1 MKSRYKIAI
10 SATPI
15 EKSPKDLFQIL
26 HYLDPKTWNNRW
38 KYLWRYCSPTHNG
51 FGYNFDGHSNEEE
64 LSQKLRSTIMI
75 RRNLE
80 DVQVEMPSK
89 VRQLIGFPSNESDL
103 IDTKPYIDKLMT
115 MKANLEI
122 AKCSDNKDD
131 YRKAVEA
138 LKLAKKTTD
147 AEIFRVRHET
157 AKKKVPFII
166 EYIKNLIEEGET
178 KLVLFAY
185 HVETVIMELHKAFK
199 KNSVYISGSCSS
211 KERQNAIDRF
221 HNDPKINIFIG
232 SIKIAGEGI
241 DLIAGNWVGFVELD
255 DLPSV
260 MYQCESRLQR
270 IISKFKTIFIN
281 LFVMENSTDA
291 KIAKNLIERQD
302 SIDKALGDVEIEIEK
317 DEPIIP
323 IEGITTTKQRIKQES
338 KLITP
343 EPVSYTHLTLPTKA

>member
-1 MKSRYKIAI
+1 
-10 SATPI
+10 
-15 EKSPKDLFQIL
+15 
-26 HYLDPKTWNNRW
+26 
-38 KYLWRYCSPTHNG
+38 
-51 FGYNFDGHSNEEE
+51 
-64 LSQKLRSTIMI
+64 
-75 RRNLE
+75 
-80 DVQVEMPSK
+80 
-89 VRQLIGFPSNESDL
+89 
-103 IDTKPYIDKLMT
+103 
-115 MKANLEI
+115 
-122 AKCSDNKDD
+122 
-131 YRKAVEA
+131 
-138 LKLAKKTTD
+138 
-147 AEIFRVRHET
+147 
-157 AKKKVPFII
+157 
-166 EYIKNLIEEGET
+166 
-178 KLVLFAY
+178 
-185 HVETVIMELHKAFK
+185 MELHKAFK

-343 EPVSYTHLTLPTKA
+343 EQIEYIVKGLKIVAGMDSDRASVKNDMGFSKVDTYIGNSLAQLDNLTNKQAALGRKLLLKYWRQLPEQIIDNIKILKET